1 VKRRVFVYMCL
12 VALCAAISTLLI
24 SWASFYIAGES
35 LITLAKIWP
44 YSLLS
49 VFLGIMLSYFAAQML
64 TRRIV
69 TPLNQLPIDK
79 PGNTMVYEE
88 LSPLLERIT
97 RQSRDIHE
105 QMQTLRQKQREFAVI
120 TENMSEGFLVI
131 GKNAEILSY
140 NKSVLLQ
147 LGAEIAD
154 FAEKSVFALNRS
166 ETFRKAVEHA
176 LSGRKSE
183 LTMEKNG
190 RFYSL
195 IASPVR
201 EEGEVVG
208 AVLLVLDV
216 TERRERENLRREFT
230 TNVSHE
236 LKTPLTSISGFAEI
250 MQSGLVRQEDIA
262 RFAGKIY
269 NEAQRLITLVG
280 DIIKLSQLDEN
291 SVPFERQPVE
301 LAELAEESHPPSG
314 GHRRVQ
320 KRYILPDRHPRYRIM
335 GVPNILE
342 EMIFNLCDN
351 AVKYNREKG
360 SVTVTTGQ
368 NEHGVFLSVAD
379 TGIGIPPSQQD
390 RVFERFY
397 RAEKSHSKEIDGTGL
412 GLSIVKHG
420 AAFHRASVS
429 LESTEGIGT
438 TVTITWPPAAEK

>member
-35 LITLAKIWP
+35 LITLSKIWP

-301 LAELAEESHPPSG
+301 LAELAEK
-314 GHRRVQ
+314 V
-320 KRYILPDRHPRYRIM
+320 IRHLEDTAASKSVTFYRTGTPVTIM

>member
-1 VKRRVFVYMCL
+1 MCL

-24 SWASFYIAGES
+24 SWASFYMAGES
-35 LITLAKIWP
+35 WITLAKIW
-44 YSLLS
+44 LS
-49 VFLGIMLSYFAAQML
+49 VFLGIIFSYFAAQML

-79 PGNTMVYEE
+79 PGNTTVYEE

-269 NEAQRLITLVG
+269 DEAQRLITLVG

-301 LAELAEESHPPSG
+301 LAELAEK
-314 GHRRVQ
+314 V
-320 KRYILPDRHPRYRIM
+320 IRHLEDTAASKSVTFYRTGTPVTVM

>member
-1 VKRRVFVYMCL
+1 MKRRIFVYMCL

-24 SWASFYIAGES
+24 SWASFYMAGES
-35 LITLAKIWP
+35 WITLAKIWP

-269 NEAQRLITLVG
+269 DEAQRLITLVG

-301 LAELAEESHPPSG
+301 LAELAEK
-314 GHRRVQ
+314 V
-320 KRYILPDRHPRYRIM
+320 IRHLEDTAASKSVTFYRTGTPVTVM

>member
-1 VKRRVFVYMCL
+1 VKRRIFVYMCL

-24 SWASFYIAGES
+24 SWASFYMAGES
-35 LITLAKIWP
+35 WITLAKIWP

-105 QMQTLRQKQREFAVI
+105 QMQSLRQKQREFAVI

-269 NEAQRLITLVG
+269 DEAQRLITLVG

-301 LAELAEESHPPSG
+301 LAELAEK
-314 GHRRVQ
+314 V
-320 KRYILPDRHPRYRIM
+320 IRHLEDTAASKSVTFYRTGTPVTVM

>member
-1 VKRRVFVYMCL
+1 MKRRVFVYMCL

-35 LITLAKIWP
+35 LITLSKIWP

-301 LAELAEESHPPSG
+301 LAELAEK
-314 GHRRVQ
+314 V
-320 KRYILPDRHPRYRIM
+320 IRHLEDTAASKSVTFYRTGTPVTIM